1 MTKFVIGKLLAL
13 VIVLLLLATCHIPA
27 IDSAMLLALVSCE
40 TDFAEFA
47 AIGRRPTIPT
57 MQKAKMPSAITTSI
71 KLKAEFFMVS
81 SFRVLS
87 FECDLCYGLPQ

>member
-1 MTKFVIGKLLAL
+1 MLFVG
-13 VIVLLLLATCHIPA
+13 ATCQMPA
-27 IDSAMLLALVSCE
+27 IDSAMLLTLLSWE

-57 MQKAKMPSAITTSI
+57 IQKAKMPSAMTTSI

-81 SFRVLS
+81 SFLVLS
-87 FECDLCYGLPQ
+87 CECDLLCGQPQ